1 MNNTRR
7 KKIAKAIELIEKA
20 VEILEDVKNEEQEAI
35 DSMPENLAGSERAEK
50 MEEYIWNIDEYIE
63 ALDTGTLQE
72 IIEG

>member
-35 DSMPENLAGSERAEK
+35 DNMPENLAGSERAEK